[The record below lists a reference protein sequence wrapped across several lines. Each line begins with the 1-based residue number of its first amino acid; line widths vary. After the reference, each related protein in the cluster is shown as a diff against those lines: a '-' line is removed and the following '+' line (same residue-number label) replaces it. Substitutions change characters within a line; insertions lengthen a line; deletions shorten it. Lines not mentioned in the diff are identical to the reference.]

1 IDGDFLLAIITAY
14 LKEKQLLAKNRVVV
28 TQMSNLGF
36 KLAMEKLGVI
46 VEETKVGDR
55 YVLERM
61 QETGATA
68 GGEQSG
74 HLILSHYNSTG
85 DGPAA
90 ALKLL
95 TIITES
101 GQSLSQL
108 SQVMERLPQVLVNV
122 QVSRKTGWQDEQ
134 AIVSAITAAETA
146 LAGQGRVLL
155 RPSGTEPVIRVMAEG
170 KNIGELQQLVDTI
183 ATAVAEKMN

>member
-1 IDGDFLLAIITAY
+1 
-14 LKEKQLLAKNRVVV
+14 
-28 TQMSNLGF
+28 
-36 KLAMEKLGVI
+36 
-46 VEETKVGDR
+46 
-55 YVLERM
+55 
-61 QETGATA
+61 
-68 GGEQSG
+68 
-74 HLILSHYNSTG
+74 
-85 DGPAA
+85 
-90 ALKLL
+90 
-95 TIITES
+95 
-101 GQSLSQL
+101 SLSQL

>member
-1 IDGDFLLAIITAY
+1 RGLIG
-14 LKEKQLLAKNRVVV
+14 
-28 TQMSNLGF
+28 
-36 KLAMEKLGVI
+36 
-46 VEETKVGDR
+46 EEPKVGER
-55 YVLERM
+55 YVQARLP
-61 QETGATA
+61 ETGAPA
-68 GGEQSG
+68 GGEHTG
-74 HLILSHYNSTG
+74 HLILSHYTSTG